1 MGGCLGGIAK
11 PLLVPAME
19 STSAVVDVIEALK
32 KEFVTAMF
40 LLSASTVDDLHLN
53 DALVL
58 SEG

>member
-1 MGGCLGGIAK
+1 LGGIAK